1 MLLQEFFQEDIRE
14 EEEEEVRMKKKNQK
28 KLAKKKQ
35 VKINKLVIFI
45 LNITALALLI
55 FYLFQ

>member
-14 EEEEEVRMKKKNQK
+14 EARMKKKNQK

>member
-1 MLLQEFFQEDIRE
+1 MLLQEFFQEDIRK
-14 EEEEEVRMKKKNQK
+14 EEEVRMKKKNQK

-45 LNITALALLI
+45 LNIIALALLI

>member
-1 MLLQEFFQEDIRE
+1 
-14 EEEEEVRMKKKNQK
+14 MKKKNQK

>member
-14 EEEEEVRMKKKNQK
+14 EEDARMKKKNQK

-45 LNITALALLI
+45 LNIIALALLI